1 MADEP
6 KRPMW
11 LSKDTL
17 LPWSAAVAFAA
28 LSWYGAT
35 QFGGLRLTIQ
45 EASTK
50 AARDTSDQ
58 AHALEIQII
67 SLRSTVEIQGRDI
80 ASQGRDLAA
89 MKESVERL
97 DRSGSK

>member
-1 MADEP
+1 
-6 KRPMW
+6 MW

-17 LPWSAAVAFAA
+17 LPWSAAIAFAA

-45 EASTK
+45 EAATK

-58 AHALEIQII
+58 AHSLELQIM
-67 SLRSTVEIQGRDI
+67 SLKGTVEIQGRDLG
-80 ASQGRDLAA
+80 AL
-89 MKESVERL
+89 KESVQAMNR
-97 DRSGSK
+97 GAGK

>member
-17 LPWSAAVAFAA
+17 LPWSAAIAFAA

-35 QFGGLRLTIQ
+35 QFGSLRLTIQ
-45 EASTK
+45 DTATK

-58 AHALEIQII
+58 AHALELQIM
-67 SLRSTVEIQGRDI
+67 SLKGTVEIQGRD
-80 ASQGRDLAA
+80 LAEL
-89 MKESVERL
+89 KRSVDTLTR
-97 DRSGSK
+97 GAGK